1 MEADIKFMK
10 GSQDRFLGDTSSKW
24 DLYIFFINKLSAA
37 GEIGFKTQVQIGWA
51 WLVSWGD

>member
-37 GEIGFKTQVQIGWA
+37 GEIGWA

>member
-24 DLYIFFINKLSAA
+24 DLYILFFFNKLSAA
-37 GEIGFKTQVQIGWA
+37 GEIGFKTQVQIG
-51 WLVSWGD
+51 